1 MENQKNNLTKEMID
15 ELPQLQYEWN
25 KRVYSKDLYDLYL
38 TVGNILYRV
47 ASYNV
52 KQKRIILNIPE
63 IWVPE
68 KEVLEKFIKYV
79 NQSIGGN
86 KNV

>member
-1 MENQKNNLTKEMID
+1 MDNQENNLTKEMID
-15 ELPQLQYEWN
+15 ELPLLQYNWS
-25 KRVYSKDLYDLYL
+25 KRIYSKDLYDLFL
-38 TVGNILYRV
+38 TVRNIEYRV

-52 KQKRIILNIPE
+52 KQKRIILNVPE

-68 KEVLEKFIKYV
+68 KEVLEKFVKYV
-79 NQSIGGN
+79 NQATGEH

>member
-15 ELPQLQYEWN
+15 ELPQLQYEWS
-25 KRVYSKDLYDLYL
+25 KRTYSKDLYDLFL
-38 TVGNILYRV
+38 TVRNILYRV

-52 KQKRIILNIPE
+52 KQKRIILNVPE

-68 KEVLEKFIKYV
+68 KETLEKFVKYV
-79 NQSIGGN
+79 NQSIGEH

>member
-15 ELPQLQYEWN
+15 ELSQLQYNWS
-25 KRVYSKDLYDLYL
+25 KRIYSKDLYDLFL
-38 TVGNILYRV
+38 TVRNIEYRV

-52 KQKRIILNIPE
+52 KQKRIILNMPE

-68 KEVLEKFIKYV
+68 KEVLEKFVKYV
-79 NQSIGGN
+79 NPAAGGN